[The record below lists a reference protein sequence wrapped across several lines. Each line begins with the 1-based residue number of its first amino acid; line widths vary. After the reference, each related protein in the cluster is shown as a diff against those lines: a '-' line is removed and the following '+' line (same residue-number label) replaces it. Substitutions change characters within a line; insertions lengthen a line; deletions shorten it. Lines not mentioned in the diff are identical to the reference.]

1 MHELSTIPISDH
13 SLSIPGANS
22 LASSERMM
30 ALAIEKGASP
40 ESLGQILA
48 LHERMKASA
57 AKEAFDAALAN
68 LQHEMP
74 MIVKSKLGAKSAYKY
89 APLDEIVQQTRE
101 VIRKNGFSYTING
114 DIEPGWVKATVKITH
129 CAGHSQESSFKAP
142 IDNKNGMMSDPQR
155 YGGAMTFAKRYAF
168 CNAFGIMTADEDL
181 DARDRRTQ
189 PGSLHARKPDDDT
202 PPTYDSKQPEQTKQP
217 EPQPQPQQVEDIET
231 VKQRIR
237 VAIKP
242 HFATFAAFQQHCW
255 DEGWISDT
263 TSLAELSLS
272 QLSQLETQL
281 KTLRK

>member
-1 MHELSTIPISDH
+1 MHELSTIPTSDH

-40 ESLGQILA
+40 EALGQILA

-101 VIRKNGFSYTING
+101 TIRRNGFSYTIG
-114 DIEPGWVKATVKITH
+114 GEIEPGWVKAIVKITH
-129 CAGHSQESSFKAP
+129 FAGHSQESSFKVP
-142 IDNKNGMMSDPQR
+142 IDNKNPMMNDPQR

-181 DARDRRTQ
+181 DGRDRRTQ
-189 PGSLHARKPDDDT
+189 PGSLHARKPDDDAPQT
-202 PPTYDSKQPEQTKQP
+202 HEPNQPEQTKQP
-217 EPQPQPQQVEDIET
+217 EPQPDPSETIES
-231 VKQRIR
+231 VKERIR
-237 VAIKP
+237 AAIKP

-255 DEGWISDT
+255 DQGWISDT
-263 TSLAELSLS
+263 TSLVELSLS
-272 QLSQLETQL
+272 QLKELEIKI